1 MSQDQR
7 DLACVEV
14 WEHSMARSRARRRG
28 VRRPVVEHRPLEL
41 PGFRDLANG
50 EAWALSLE
58 RSLARRHAAQL
69 RFVPARTRA
78 GKFSLATLATLA
90 AGPLPGIAAA
100 AGGGGGGGP
109 TATAAVSPGA
119 EGASVATVQ
128 RALGIASD
136 GIYGPQTD
144 TAIRNFQS
152 AHGLVVD
159 GIVGPQTTA
168 ALMGGGASGSGT
180 SALQRALGI
189 GADGVFGP
197 QTEAA
202 VRSFQSAH
210 GLAVDG
216 IVGPATWSA
225 LGLSGFPGVLKQ
237 TVGDGAHSTS
247 AGSGSSGSSSSA
259 SSGASDVV
267 SRVIAAGNRIAGM
280 PYRYGGGHGSFT
292 DSGYDCSGSVSYALH
307 GGGLLDVPMDSSQ
320 LEGYGAP
327 GPGRHITIYANAGHA
342 YMVVDGRRFD
352 TSARYQ
358 NGSRWT
364 GSGRSSA
371 GYVVRHPPGY

>member
-1 MSQDQR
+1 
-7 DLACVEV
+7 
-14 WEHSMARSRARRRG
+14 MARSRARRRG
-28 VRRPVVEHRPLEL
+28 VRRPVMEHRPLEL

-50 EAWALSLE
+50 EPWQLSLE
-58 RSLARRHAAQL
+58 RSLLRRRAAGL

-78 GKFSLATLATLA
+78 GTLSLATLATLA
-90 AGPLPGIAAA
+90 AGPLPGLAAA
-100 AGGGGGGGP
+100 AGGGGVTTGGGP
-109 TATAAVSPGA
+109 TATTAVSPGA
-119 EGASVATVQ
+119 EGATVATVQ

-144 TAIRNFQS
+144 AAIRSFQS

-168 ALMGGGASGSGT
+168 ALMGTGASGSGT

-189 GADGVFGP
+189 AADGVFGP
-197 QTEAA
+197 QTESA

-216 IVGPATWSA
+216 IVGPATWAA
-225 LGLSGFPGVLKQ
+225 LGLSGFSGVLKQ
-237 TVGDGAHSTS
+237 TVGDGAHTAS
-247 AGSGSSGSSSSA
+247 ARSGSSGSSSSS

-267 SRVIAAGNRIAGM
+267 SRVIAAGNRIAGL

-307 GGGLLDVPMDSSQ
+307 GGGLLNVPMDSSQ
-320 LEGYGAP
+320 LESYGAP
-327 GPGRHITIYANAGHA
+327 GPGQHITIYANAGHA

-352 TSARYQ
+352 TSARYE

-364 GSGRSSA
+364 GSSRSSA